1 MNDVDKNTVDELK
14 LKVRKLMDMYEET
27 RNHNIQLREENENL
41 KKELKQKDT
50 ELANFE
56 ERYTNMKLA
65 KSIASVESPHDV
77 KIKINRIV
85 REIDKCIALL
95 NK

>member
-1 MNDVDKNTVDELK
+1 MDNVDKNTVEELK
-14 LKVRKLMDMYEET
+14 VKVRRLMDLYESS
-27 RNHNIQLREENENL
+27 RSHNVQLQQENENL
-41 KKELKQKDT
+41 KKELEQKKS
-50 ELANFE
+50 EIASFE
-56 ERYTNMKLA
+56 EKYTNIKKNKNLA
-65 KSIASVESPHDV
+65 SAESPHDA